1 MSTDLKVYK
10 DALSEENLAEYATKL
25 HEHQNETVKFMAR
38 KQIEVGRLLLKA
50 REEFKGDLE
59 FGHWRQEHTPIGS
72 RQTATKLMA
81 LARTHATG
89 RLTDKILD
97 KLPTSTIFELLSA
110 PDSVMKIV
118 EEKLDAGE
126 VPSQKEVR
134 KDVKDAK
141 DPEPEK
147 EKPAKEK
154 PAKVPHRELEDNA
167 AYDESKYNE
176 IVQESLAARVVWAI
190 ENSVPRMTDE
200 ISWVVFGIPP
210 FMEGFPHEDV
220 VQACYSLYM
229 NGKDY
234 QLDADQQAVVTKAFK
249 RLMNFYK

>member
-10 DALSEENLAEYATKL
+10 DAASEDNLAEYAVKL

-38 KQIEVGRLLLKA
+38 KQIEVGRILLKA
-50 REEFKGDLE
+50 RDEFKGDLE

-81 LARTHATG
+81 LARGHATG

-97 KLPTSTIFELLSA
+97 TLPTSTIFELLSA

-118 EEKLDAGE
+118 EEKIDNGE
-126 VPSQKEVR
+126 TPSQKEVR
-134 KDVKDAK
+134 KDVKEAK
-141 DPEPEK
+141 EPEPKK
-147 EKPAKEK
+147 EKPAKT
-154 PAKVPHRELEDNA
+154 PARELQDNA

-176 IVQESLAARVVWAI
+176 IVQESLAARIAWAI
-190 ENSVPRMTDE
+190 ANSVPRMTDE

-220 VQACYSLYM
+220 VQACYALYM
-229 NGKDY
+229 TGKEY
-234 QLDADQQAVVTKAFK
+234 ELDEAQTDIVTKAFK